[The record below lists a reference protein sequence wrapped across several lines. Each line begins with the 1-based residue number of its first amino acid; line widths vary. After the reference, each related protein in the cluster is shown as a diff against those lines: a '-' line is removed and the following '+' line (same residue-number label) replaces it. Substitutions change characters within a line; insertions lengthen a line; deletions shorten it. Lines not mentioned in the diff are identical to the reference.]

1 MPNAYTVILDSVTS
15 GQPFAVAV
23 VTDGEATVMPA
34 HRHERPAAASLQK
47 IFDSRIASTRN
58 SREAAEDKVL
68 STLNACLGNQMFLAT
83 RVGYDSEDEAMT
95 NAVRFMNSVEPPET
109 VLPRKAE

>member
-1 MPNAYTVILDSVTS
+1 
-15 GQPFAVAV
+15 
-23 VTDGEATVMPA
+23 
-34 HRHERPAAASLQK
+34 
-47 IFDSRIASTRN
+47 
-58 SREAAEDKVL
+58 
-68 STLNACLGNQMFLAT
+68 MFLAT